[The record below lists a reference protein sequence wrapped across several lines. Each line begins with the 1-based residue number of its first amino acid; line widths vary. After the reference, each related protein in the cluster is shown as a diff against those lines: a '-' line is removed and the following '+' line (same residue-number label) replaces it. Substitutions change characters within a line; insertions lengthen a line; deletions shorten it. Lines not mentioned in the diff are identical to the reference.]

1 MGLCSSPNL
10 RIDCVLKCLH
20 VPHVRLSLSLHSHL
34 SLCPRGL
41 ERRFFSSTPL
51 CLEETVTAGEAIM
64 EFVNV
69 QELI

>member
-10 RIDCVLKCLH
+10 RIDCVLKCLP
-20 VPHVRLSLSLHSHL
+20 VPPARLSLASNSHL

-41 ERRFFSSTPL
+41 ERRLFSSPHL
-51 CLEETVTAGEAIM
+51 CLEETMTAGEAIM